1 MEWTFKFEV
10 TIFFYR
16 YINMGTVFIYFL
28 HWKNVLKVRMAYT
41 LLLYFFVFNVFI
53 KITNSN
59 ACCWFFFSKRLKTII
74 PISWDTVFKRLM
86 IDSVYKYQRERET
99 HTHIHTHT
107 NILINRLAVVYRK
120 IIEIIVA
127 LFKQENVSLLE
138 ICGKNC
144 TKTK

>member
-1 MEWTFKFEV
+1 
-10 TIFFYR
+10 
-16 YINMGTVFIYFL
+16 
-28 HWKNVLKVRMAYT
+28 
-41 LLLYFFVFNVFI
+41 
-53 KITNSN
+53 
-59 ACCWFFFSKRLKTII
+59 
-74 PISWDTVFKRLM
+74 M